1 MNIVSQDKMY
11 FIGIGGIGMS
21 ALARYF
27 RSNGFDVAGYD
38 KVKTDLCGELEKE
51 GITIHYEDNILLI
64 PDKFKEVSDKENIL
78 IVITPAV
85 PQDHSELRWYR
96 NNGFSIRKRAE
107 ILGQISE
114 NFRTIAVAGTHGK
127 TSVSSCVA
135 HIFKSSSWG
144 CNAFLGGI
152 TKNYN
157 TNQILSSAS
166 KFAIVEADEYDRSF
180 LQLKPEAAIITAVD
194 ADHLDVYENKSNV
207 SIAFNDFVRK
217 IIPGGKLL
225 IKKESAFIPDSVSAL
240 TATYSI
246 REKADCFISDLV
258 LLNGKFT
265 FNLTTPWG
273 KIENITPGITGKYNV
288 ENCVAAASMCLWM
301 GIDAETIKKG
311 LASFLGVKRRFDIQ
325 VSTKQY
331 VYVDDY
337 AHHPEE
343 LKAFISS
350 VKEVY
355 PNKKITGIFQPHLY
369 SRTRDF
375 AEGFG
380 CSLSLL
386 DELLLLDIYPARE
399 EPIPGIS
406 SNTILK
412 YVDLVHKQICN
423 KEQLLSMIEKQKPEV
438 LLTMGAGDID
448 QLVEP
453 IKKLMNRFS

>member
-1 MNIVSQDKMY
+1 MSIVKQNRIY

-27 RSNGFDVAGYD
+27 RSMGNDVAGYD
-38 KVKTDLCGELEKE
+38 RVKTDLCEELEHE
-51 GITIHYEDNILLI
+51 GMAIHYEDNISLI
-64 PDKFKEVSDKENIL
+64 PDKFKELSQKENIL

-85 PQDHSELRWYR
+85 PNNHSELEWYR
-96 NNGFSIRKRAE
+96 SNGFTIKKRAE

-114 NFRTIAVAGTHGK
+114 NYQTVAVAGTHGK
-127 TSVSSCVA
+127 TSISSCIA
-135 HIFKSSSWG
+135 HIFKTSSYD

-157 TNQILSSAS
+157 TNYLYSETS
-166 KFAIVEADEYDRSF
+166 KYAIVEADEYDRSF

-207 SIAFNDFVRK
+207 SIAFNDFAKK
-217 IIPGGKLL
+217 IKSGGKLL
-225 IKKESAFIPDSVSAL
+225 IKKETGFIPNNISAQ
-240 TATYSI
+240 TASYSI
-246 REKADCFISDLV
+246 REKADCYISE
-258 LLNGKFT
+258 LLLTNGKFT
-265 FNLTTPWG
+265 FNLYTPWG
-273 KIENITPGITGKYNV
+273 TIEKITPGVSGKYNV

-301 GIDAETIKKG
+301 GIDAETIKSG

-325 VSTKQY
+325 DSTNQH
-331 VYVDDY
+331 VYIDDY

-375 AEGFG
+375 AESFG
-380 CSLSLL
+380 SSLSLL

-399 EPIPGIS
+399 EPISGIS
-406 SNTILK
+406 SKTIFDFVNLTQ
-412 YVDLVHKQICN
+412 KQIVK
-423 KEQLLSMIEKQKPEV
+423 KEQLLNVIEIQKPEV

-448 QLVEP
+448 QMVEP
-453 IKKLMNRFS
+453 IKKLMNQFS